1 MGLIVLKEMSPSS
14 SLSVLRRQTRAIIP
28 KHRQWIDE
36 WHHEPIL
43 AYAVLLVS
51 KQFISSQPIAAAM
64 QDWLFY
70 DDTKVVSE
78 RQGSRTLEELDIS
91 IELCR

>member
-1 MGLIVLKEMSPSS
+1 MNRWMTPWAYT
-14 SLSVLRRQTRAIIP
+14 SVCRALGIKAVYQT
-28 KHRQWIDE
+28 
-36 WHHEPIL
+36 
-43 AYAVLLVS
+43 
-51 KQFISSQPIAAAM
+51 QPIAAAM